1 MGFCS
6 SKSLR
11 RISSYARGCREGAY
25 HYHAILPAF
34 FPFACN
40 NSRLTTVR
48 PSSCLAPLYGQITE
62 YQLENT
68 EARVRYMLEM
78 VREDL
83 TAGRVDVKAIKQVLS
98 FVTQKLAQL
107 DKEIA

>member
-1 MGFCS
+1 
-6 SKSLR
+6 
-11 RISSYARGCREGAY
+11 
-25 HYHAILPAF
+25 
-34 FPFACN
+34 
-40 NSRLTTVR
+40 
-48 PSSCLAPLYGQITE
+48 
-62 YQLENT
+62 
-68 EARVRYMLEM
+68 MLEM